1 MLKNLFQRARESL
14 NTFFDSVNISEAE
27 KLLDL
32 LEKCTGVIHFTG
44 VGKSGLVAKKIAV
57 TMTSCGTRAT
67 FISPM
72 DALHGDLGIVRSD
85 DLVIIFSKSGESDE
99 LLALVPALRNKG
111 VKIAS
116 IVCAEHCRL
125 AKASDFTLYVPPQPE
140 LCPFGM
146 APTTST
152 ITQMIIGDI
161 LTIGL
166 MERKKFTLDEYA
178 TNHPAGQIGKR
189 TTMRVEDLMVKGPN
203 IPCCSP
209 DSKLVDTLVELSK
222 KRCGCVLVTD
232 KNQKLMGI
240 FTDGDLRRALQNKGG
255 SILENLMKELMTNA
269 AKTIGPKDLAW
280 KAMQVMEGDQK
291 NAITVLP
298 VVDHNQ
304 TIVGLIKLHDIIQ
317 SGV

>member
-1 MLKNLFQRARESL
+1 MLKELFQRARQSL
-14 NTFFDSVNISEAE
+14 NTFFDSVNISETE

-32 LEKCTGVIHFTG
+32 LAACKGVIHFTG

-67 FISPM
+67 FISPT
-72 DALHGDLGIVRSD
+72 DALHGDLGIVRAE
-85 DLVIIFSKSGESDE
+85 DLVIIFSKSGESNE

-111 VKIAS
+111 VKIVS
-116 IVCAEHCRL
+116 IVCSEKSRL
-125 AKASDFTLYVPPQPE
+125 AKASDFVLFIHPQPE

-152 ITQMIIGDI
+152 ITQMIIGDV

-166 MERKKFTLDEYA
+166 MEKKQFTLDEYA

-189 TTMRVEDLMVKGPN
+189 VTMRVEELMIQGSN
-203 IPCCSP
+203 IPRCSP
-209 DSKLVDTLVELSK
+209 TSKLVDTLVELSHK
-222 KRCGCVLVTD
+222 KCGCVLVADD
-232 KNQKLMGI
+232 KDQLLGI
-240 FTDGDLRRALQNKGG
+240 FTDGDLRRSLQKKGAA
-255 SILENLMKELMTNA
+255 ILESQMADLMTKA
-269 AKTIGPKDLAW
+269 AKTIGPKELAW
-280 KAMQVMEGDQK
+280 KALQVMEEDQK

-298 VVDHNQ
+298 VIDQEKKV
-304 TIVGLIKLHDIIQ
+304 VGLIKLHDLIQ

>member
-1 MLKNLFQRARESL
+1 MLKNLFQKAHQSL
-14 NTFFDSVNISEAE
+14 NTFFETVNVSEAE

-67 FISPM
+67 FISPT
-72 DALHGDLGIVRSD
+72 DALHGDLGIVRPD

-111 VKIAS
+111 VKIAAV
-116 IVCAEHCRL
+116 VCAPESRL
-125 AKASDFTLYVPPQPE
+125 AKAADFTLYVAPQPE

-152 ITQMIIGDI
+152 VTQMVIGDV

-189 TTMRVEDLMVKGPN
+189 TSLRVEDLMIKGTN

-222 KRCGCVLVTD
+222 KRCGCVLVAD
-232 KNQKLMGI
+232 KSQRLLGI

-255 SILENLMKELMTNA
+255 AILENLMRELMTNA
-269 AKTIGPKDLAW
+269 AKTISPKDLAW

-298 VVDHNQ
+298 VVDHDH

>member
-1 MLKNLFQRARESL
+1 MLKHLFQKAHQAL
-14 NTFFDSVNISEAE
+14 DTFFNTVHVADAE
-27 KLLDL
+27 KLLDML
-32 LEKCTGVIHFTG
+32 AACSGVIHFTG

-72 DALHGDLGIVRSD
+72 DALHGDLGIVRPE

-116 IVCAEHCRL
+116 IVCAQHCRL
-125 AKASDFTLYVPPQPE
+125 AKASDFTFYVAPQPE

-152 ITQMIIGDI
+152 ITQMLIGDV

-189 TTMRVEDLMVKGPN
+189 TTMRVEDLMVKGVN
-203 IPCCSP
+203 IPSCSP

-222 KRCGCVLVTD
+222 KRCGCVLVAD
-232 KNQKLMGI
+232 KNQKLLGI
-240 FTDGDLRRALQNKGG
+240 FTDGDLRRALQDKGG
-255 SILENLMKELMTNA
+255 SILEHLMHELMTKA

-298 VVDHNQ
+298 VLDHEDK
-304 TIVGLIKLHDIIQ
+304 IVGLIKLHDIIQ